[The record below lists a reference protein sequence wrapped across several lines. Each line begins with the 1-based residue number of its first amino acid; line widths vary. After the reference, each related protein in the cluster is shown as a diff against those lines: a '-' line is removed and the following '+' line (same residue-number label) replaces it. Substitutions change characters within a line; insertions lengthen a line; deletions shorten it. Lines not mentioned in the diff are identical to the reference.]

1 MASVADLVEED
12 ELRKL
17 ATVDEL
23 AQGSKLADEGRVRLE
38 RFAPL
43 SVTAVVEDGSLFEVG
58 VWVAEGRLAWTCTC
72 PAGARG
78 VLCPHAV
85 AAARETWRR
94 APKRRR

>member
-17 ATVDEL
+17 AAAGEL
-23 AQGSKLADEGRVRLE
+23 ARGSTLADEGRVRLE

-58 VWVAEGRLAWTCTC
+58 LWVAEGRLVWACTC
-72 PAGARG
+72 PAGAG
-78 VLCPHAV
+78 GAFCPHAV

-94 APKRRR
+94 APRRRR